1 MAALLI
7 GTAVAYLWD
16 LGSSGWANSFY
27 SAAVQAGSQSW
38 KAFLFGSSDAANSIT
53 VDKPPASLWLM
64 ALSVRIFGLSSWAI
78 LVPQALLGVGSVA
91 MLCATV
97 RRYFGSVAG
106 LLAGLVL
113 AVTPVATL
121 MFRFNNPDALLVFL
135 MIAAVWALMRG
146 VEDGRTRWLVVTG
159 IFVGLGFLTKQ
170 LQVMLVVPPL
180 ALTYLVAGPP
190 RLGKRIWQ
198 LFAAAAAMLVS
209 AGWWIAIVE
218 LWPASSRPWIGGS
231 QNNSILELTFG
242 YNGLGRLSGDE
253 TGSVVPGGMD
263 RAGSA
268 ATYAA
273 GGFAGGMPDGGP
285 GSGGG
290 MWGFTG
296 ITRMFEAA
304 QGGQIAWLI
313 PAALVLL
320 VLGIVL
326 RGRMTRTDPTRA
338 ALIVW
343 GAWLLVTGLT
353 FSFMAGIF
361 HAYYTVAL
369 APAVAA
375 LVGGGSVL
383 AWRHRDLLRVRM
395 VGAATLL
402 LTGATAWILLS
413 RSPDFVPWLRW
424 VVVVAAVV
432 AAGLFVVPT
441 LSRRV
446 AAVAI
451 GAALLAG
458 LGGPVAYAAQTI
470 STPRTGLSSPP
481 ARTSSSVVAVWAAC
495 PAAATGASGAGCA
508 GRRRA
513 GRNRRHGR
521 DWTGRYDRTR
531 RHHRARPTATG
542 AGGRNGRR
550 HGRTRRL
557 AQRQQAERG
566 TDRDARAGRR
576 PVHLDRGD
584 HRCEQCVGLPAR
596 HRAPGDADRR
606 LQRHRPVADAGA
618 VPALRRRGQDPLV
631 HRWRRHGR
639 LRPRGHVE
647 RDHRVGGAELHRD
660 RGRRDHAL
668 RPHVARVLIPAAP

>member
-1 MAALLI
+1 MR
-7 GTAVAYLWD
+7 
-16 LGSSGWANSFY
+16 S
-27 SAAVQAGSQSW
+27 
-38 KAFLFGSSDAANSIT
+38 
-53 VDKPPASLWLM
+53 
-64 ALSVRIFGLSSWAI
+64 
-78 LVPQALLGVGSVA
+78 
-91 MLCATV
+91 C
-97 RRYFGSVAG
+97 
-106 LLAGLVL
+106 
-113 AVTPVATL
+113 
-121 MFRFNNPDALLVFL
+121 VFL

-159 IFVGLGFLTKQ
+159 VFVGLGFLTKQ

-180 ALTYLVAGPP
+180 ALTYLIAGPP

-198 LFAAAAAMLVS
+198 LFAAAAAMIVS

-285 GSGGG
+285 GGGGG
-290 MWGFTG
+290 MWGSTG

-470 STPRTGLSSPP
+470 STPHTGSIVSAGPNVEFGRGGMGGMP
-481 ARTSSSVVAVWAAC
+481 GGRDGGQWRGGTQDGAAQNGTASERAPRRPVPNGHERHAR
-495 PAAATGASGAGCA
+495 
-508 GRRRA
+508 
-513 GRNRRHGR
+513 RRHG
-521 DWTGRYDRTR
+521 
-531 RHHRARPTATG
+531 TAGPGG
-542 AGGRNGRR
+542 AA
-550 HGRTRRL
+550 GRTRRN
-557 AQRQQAERG
+557 
-566 TDRDARAGRR
+566 AR
-576 PVHLDRGD
+576 
-584 HRCEQCVGLPAR
+584 
-596 HRAPGDADRR
+596 RAWAD
-606 LQRHRPVADAGA
+606 
-618 VPALRRRGQDPLV
+618 
-631 HRWRRHGR
+631 
-639 LRPRGHVE
+639 
-647 RDHRVGGAELHRD
+647 
-660 RGRRDHAL
+660 
-668 RPHVARVLIPAAP
+668 PAACSTAASRARN